1 VARLLVALLWLAILT
16 APLAAEAQQAA
27 RVPRIGVLLPTAP
40 PPAPQPWLN
49 AFREGLRGLGHVEG
63 ERSTSRCAGPPV
75 LLRRLTSCPA

>member
-27 RVPRIGVLLPTAP
+27 RVPRIGVILPTAP

-63 ERSTSRCAGPPV
+63 ANDPPRGALDRRCYSGA
-75 LLRRLTSCPA
+75 